1 MEAYY
6 DSDASLDFL
15 RNKTLG
21 VIGYGNQGRAQALN
35 LRDSGLEVVI
45 GSLRDESALKAEA
58 EGFPVLTIA
67 EAAAKADVLALLIPD
82 EVQRQVYEDAIRP
95 RLRPGQTLDFAHG
108 YNIHYRL
115 IQPPPSVD
123 VIMVAPRMLG
133 HRVRESFEQG
143 AGSPAFVAVAQDAS
157 GHALETALAW
167 ARGIGATRAG
177 ALKTTFSE
185 ETELD
190 LFQEQG
196 LWPLLVRALLT
207 AFEALVQAGFPPEM
221 VALEMYGSGEAAEIF
236 REMARVGFFKQLRL
250 HSQTSQYGT
259 LSRSRQIPFQG
270 ELRSFMERALAA
282 IRDGRFVEEWQ
293 SEQAAGYPVLRE
305 LREQAESHPIRR
317 AEETM
322 RRLLKL
328 NHGLELPSGKG

>member
-35 LRDSGLEVVI
+35 LRDSGLQVII
-45 GSLRDESALKAEA
+45 GSLRDESARQAEA
-58 EGFPVLTIA
+58 DGFPVLSIA
-67 EAAAKADVLALLIPD
+67 EAAEKGDVLALLIPD
-82 EVQRQVYEDAIRP
+82 EVQRQVYEEAVGP

-108 YNIHYRL
+108 YNIHFRL
-115 IQPPPSVD
+115 IHPPPHVD
-123 VIMVAPRMLG
+123 IIMVAPRMIG
-133 HRVRESFEQG
+133 CGVRESFEQG
-143 AGSPAFVAVAQDAS
+143 AGSPAFVAVARDVS

-177 ALKTTFSE
+177 VLKTTFAQ

-196 LWPLLVRALLT
+196 LWPLLVRAMLT
-207 AFEALVQAGFPPEM
+207 AFEVLVASGFPPEM

-236 REMARVGFFKQLRL
+236 REMARVGFFKQMRL

-259 LSRSRQIPFQG
+259 LSRSNQVPFQS
-270 ELRSFMERALAA
+270 ELRSFMERALAG
-282 IRDGRFVEEWQ
+282 IRDGRFAEEWRG
-293 SEQAAGYPVLRE
+293 EQAAGYPAFSE
-305 LREQAESHPIRR
+305 LRAQAESHTLNH
-317 AEETM
+317 AEEEM
-322 RRLLKL
+322 WRLLKQ
-328 NHGLELPSGKG
+328 NPR